1 MVVFDYRQ
9 KEFLNILLNT
19 NAPVSISSLQVQMN
33 ISKRTIYYIVNKLND
48 TLYHCSLDSIQNIR
62 KQGYFIKEE
71 QKEKIQD
78 SHYQFC

>member
-33 ISKRTIYYIVNKLND
+33 ISKRTIIIL
-48 TLYHCSLDSIQNIR
+48 
-62 KQGYFIKEE
+62 
-71 QKEKIQD
+71 
-78 SHYQFC
+78 